1 MQPPA
6 QRLPIPVADKKTAMR
21 IPALLIAAVFGAL
34 TVTLWGLANQPV
46 AEPKWPERI
55 QGFAFSPYRAG
66 QDAVAGNFPTVKQID
81 EDLVLLKDRTRS
93 IRTYTTDGTIGEV
106 PALAEKHQ
114 IKVALGA
121 WIDARYA
128 HNATEIER
136 AIRLARRHSNVIR
149 LIVGNE
155 VILRGDI
162 PVPELIAYLD
172 RVRTAVRQPISTAEP
187 WHVWLRH
194 PELAEHVDYLAVHML
209 PYWEGISAEDSIQ
222 YIDDK
227 VAELKKAFPGKKIVI
242 AEVGWPSN
250 GRTREAAVA
259 SDANEAM
266 FLRRFLAHAKEQ
278 GYVYY
283 LMEAFDQPWKA
294 QSEGSVGAYWGVWN
308 VDREAKFP
316 FKASIV
322 RIPEWRTLAAIAV
335 GLALLL
341 LTVFSLDGRR
351 LANSGRSF
359 LAVVAYATTT
369 TVVWLLYEYSQQY
382 MTVTTVL
389 VGVLLFIGTIGV
401 LAVLLAEAHEWAE
414 AQWATARRQLP
425 QSPGDASAS
434 AQDCPR
440 VSVHVPCYNEPPA
453 MVIETLDALA
463 NLDWPDFEVLV
474 IDNNTR
480 DEAMWKPVEAHCATL
495 GARFRF
501 FHVAPLAGFKAGA
514 LNFALRNTDPAAE
527 IIAVIDSDYVVRP
540 EWLRDMLPA
549 FADPKL
555 AIAQAPQDY
564 RDAAE
569 NAFKA
574 SCYVEYAG
582 FFHIGMVTRNE
593 RNAIIQHGTMTL
605 VRRTALE
612 SSGGWSEW
620 CITEDAELGLRLFE
634 QGWGAT
640 YVPRSYGRGLM
651 PDTFDDFRKQ
661 RSRWAYGAMQI
672 LRRHA
677 AVLFS
682 WKDPSLTPGQRYH
695 FLAGW
700 LPWMADGVNLLFN
713 FAALCWSLGMILAPT
728 RIDPPLLIFSVLP
741 LSLFAFKA
749 AKLIDLYRSCVGARP
764 RQIAAAA
771 LAGLGLSHTVGVAIL
786 SGLVTKDKPFFRTPK
801 QAKRHAVLTALSSAR
816 EEWLI
821 TFALLLAAW
830 GVSDIKLMG
839 SPDLS
844 IWILVL
850 LVQTVPYLAAIIMSL
865 VSALPL
871 PARLIGM
878 PKPTRYQTPAS
889 EDEYADAPSPPANR

>member
-1 MQPPA
+1 
-6 QRLPIPVADKKTAMR
+6 MR
-21 IPALLIAAVFGAL
+21 TPALLIAAVFGAV
-34 TVTLWGLANQPV
+34 TVTFWALANQPV
-46 AEPKWPERI
+46 AEPQWPERI
-55 QGFAFSPYRAG
+55 QGFAFSPYHSG
-66 QDAVAGNFPTVKQID
+66 QDAVAGDFPSIEQI
-81 EDLVLLKDRTRS
+81 EGDLVLLKDRTRS
-93 IRTYTTDGTIGEV
+93 IRTYTTDSTIGEV
-106 PALAEKHQ
+106 PKLAQKHQ

-121 WIDARYA
+121 WIDARFA

-136 AIRLARRHSNVIR
+136 AIRLARRHDNVIR

-162 PVPELIAYLD
+162 PLADLTAYLD
-172 RVRTAVRQPISTAEP
+172 KVRAAVKQPVSTAEP

-209 PYWEGISAEDSIQ
+209 PYWEGIPADASIG
-222 YIDDK
+222 YIDSK
-227 VAELKKAFPGKKIVI
+227 VAELEQAFPGKKIVL

-259 SDANEAM
+259 TESNEAM
-266 FLRRFLAHAKEQ
+266 FLRRFLARAREQ

-316 FKASIV
+316 FKAPIV

-335 GLALLL
+335 ALALLL
-341 LTVFSLDGRR
+341 FTVFSLDGRR
-351 LANSGRSF
+351 LATSGRSF

-369 TVVWLLYEYSQQY
+369 TVVWVLYEYSQQY
-382 MTVTTVL
+382 MTVTTVV
-389 VGVLLFIGTIGV
+389 VGVLMLIGTIGV

-425 QSPGDASAS
+425 ASPAGDSDAAV
-434 AQDCPR
+434 AQPK

-463 NLDWPDFEVLV
+463 QLDWADFEVLV

-480 DEAMWKPVEAHCATL
+480 DEAVWRPVEAHCATL

-514 LNFALRNTDPAAE
+514 LNFALKNTDPAAQ

-540 EWLRDMLPA
+540 DWLRDMLPA

-564 RDAAE
+564 RDTAE

-574 SCYVEYAG
+574 SCYAEYAG

-612 SSGGWSEW
+612 SIGGWSEW

-634 QGWGAT
+634 QGWTAS
-640 YVPRSYGRGLM
+640 YSPRTYGRGLM
-651 PDTFDDFRKQ
+651 PDTFNDFRKQ
-661 RSRWAYGAMQI
+661 RFRWAYGAMQI

-677 AVLFS
+677 SVLFR
-682 WKDPSLTPGQRYH
+682 WQDRSLTTGQRYH

-700 LPWMADGVNLLFN
+700 LPWVADGFNLLFN
-713 FAALCWSLGMILAPT
+713 FAALGWSIGMVLAPNVV
-728 RIDPPLLIFSVLP
+728 DPPLLIFSVLP

-786 SGLVTKDKPFFRTPK
+786 SGLVTEDKPFFRTPK
-801 QAKRHAVLTALSSAR
+801 QAQRHALLTALSSAR
-816 EEWLI
+816 EEWLMTI
-821 TFALLLAAW
+821 ALLLAAW
-830 GVSDIKLMG
+830 GVSSIELMG

-844 IWILVL
+844 VWILVL

-871 PARLIGM
+871 PARLIGT
-878 PKPTRYQTPAS
+878 PKPTRHQAPVAGDDYDGAAS
-889 EDEYADAPSPPANR
+889 RPGNS

>member
-1 MQPPA
+1 
-6 QRLPIPVADKKTAMR
+6 MR
-21 IPALLIAAVFGAL
+21 MPALLIAAAFGAV
-34 TVTLWGLANQPV
+34 TVTLWAMANQPV
-46 AEPKWPERI
+46 PEPKWPQRI
-55 QGFAFSPYRAG
+55 QGFAFSPYHAD
-66 QDAVAGNFPTVKQID
+66 QDAVAGEFPGVEQI
-81 EDLVLLKDRTRS
+81 ESDLLLLKDRTRS
-93 IRTYTTDGTIGEV
+93 IRTYTTDGTLGEV
-106 PALAEKHQ
+106 PKLAQKHQ

-121 WIDARYA
+121 WIDARFA

-136 AIRLARRHSNVIR
+136 AIRLARQHDNVIR

-162 PVPELIAYLD
+162 PLSALTAYLD
-172 RVRTAVRQPISTAEP
+172 RVRTAVKQPVSTAEP

-209 PYWEGISAEDSIQ
+209 PYWEGVSAEDSIA
-222 YIDDK
+222 YIDEK
-227 VAELKKAFPGKKIVI
+227 VAQLEKAFPGKTIVL

-250 GRTREAAVA
+250 GRTRESAVA
-259 SDANEAM
+259 SEANEAM
-266 FLRRFLAHAKEQ
+266 FLRRFLANAREQ

-294 QSEGSVGAYWGVWN
+294 QSEGSVGAYWGVWDVN
-308 VDREAKFP
+308 REAKFA
-316 FKASIV
+316 FKAPIV
-322 RIPEWRTLAAIAV
+322 RIPEWRTLAAVAV
-335 GLALLL
+335 ALALLM
-341 LTVFSLDGRR
+341 LTVFLLDGRR

-359 LAVVAYATTT
+359 LAVVAYATATA
-369 TVVWLLYEYSQQY
+369 VVWVLYEYSQQY

-389 VGVLLFIGTIGV
+389 VGILLLIGTIGV

-414 AQWATARRQLP
+414 AQWATARRQLAGP
-425 QSPGDASAS
+425 ATHDAGESHEGIM
-434 AQDCPR
+434 

-463 NLDWPDFEVLV
+463 RLDWPDFEVLV

-480 DEAMWKPVEAHCATL
+480 DEAVWKPVQAHCAAL

-501 FHVAPLAGFKAGA
+501 FHVSPLAGFKAGA
-514 LNFALRNTDPAAE
+514 LNFALRHTDPAAR
-527 IIAVIDSDYVVRP
+527 IIAVIDSDYVVKP

-549 FADPKL
+549 FADPAL

-564 RDAAE
+564 RDASE
-569 NAFKA
+569 TAFKA
-574 SCYVEYAG
+574 SCYAEYAG

-605 VRRTALE
+605 IRRTALE
-612 SSGGWSEW
+612 SAGGWSEW

-634 QGWGAT
+634 QGWRAS
-640 YVPRSYGRGLM
+640 YSPRSYGRGLM

-661 RSRWAYGAMQI
+661 RFRWAYGAMQI

-677 AVLFS
+677 GMLLS
-682 WKDPSLTPGQRYH
+682 WKNPALTTGQRYH

-700 LPWMADGVNLLFN
+700 LPWVADGCNLLFN
-713 FAALCWSLGMILAPT
+713 FAAIAWSIGMISAPSV
-728 RIDPPLLIFSVLP
+728 IDPPLLIFSVLP

-749 AKLIDLYRSCVGARP
+749 AKLIDLYRSCVGAGP

-786 SGLVTKDKPFFRTPK
+786 SGVVTRDKPFFRTPK
-801 QAKRHAVLTALSSAR
+801 QARRHALLTALSSAR
-816 EEWLI
+816 EEWLMTI
-821 TFALLLAAW
+821 ALLLAAW
-830 GVSDIKLMG
+830 GVSSIELMG

-844 IWILVL
+844 VWILVL

-871 PARLIGM
+871 PARLIGI
-878 PKPTRYQTPAS
+878 PKPSRHQAPVSGGDHIKAAS
-889 EDEYADAPSPPANR
+889 HPD

>member
-1 MQPPA
+1 
-6 QRLPIPVADKKTAMR
+6 MR
-21 IPALLIAAVFGAL
+21 TPALLIAAVFGAV
-34 TVTLWGLANQPV
+34 TVTLWALANQPV
-46 AEPKWPERI
+46 AEPEWPQRI
-55 QGFAFSPYRAG
+55 QGFAFSPYHSG
-66 QDAVAGNFPTVKQID
+66 QDAVAGDFPSVEQI
-81 EDLVLLKDRTRS
+81 EGDLSLLKDRTRS
-93 IRTYTTDGTIGEV
+93 IRTYTTDGTLGEV
-106 PALAEKHQ
+106 PKLAGNHQ

-121 WIDARYA
+121 WIDARFA
-128 HNATEIER
+128 HNATEVER
-136 AIRLARRHSNVIR
+136 AIRLARRHKNVIR

-155 VILRGDI
+155 VVLRGDI
-162 PVPELIAYLD
+162 PVSDLTAYLD
-172 RVRTAVRQPISTAEP
+172 QVRAAVKQPVSTAEP

-194 PELAEHVDYLAVHML
+194 PELADHVDYLAVHML
-209 PYWEGISAEDSIQ
+209 PYWEGISAEDSIG
-222 YIDDK
+222 YIDAK
-227 VAELKKAFPGKKIVI
+227 VAELEKTFPGKKIVL

-259 SDANEAM
+259 SESNEAM
-266 FLRRFLAHAKEQ
+266 FLRRFLSRAREQ

-308 VDREAKFP
+308 VDREDKFP
-316 FKASIV
+316 FKAPIV

-335 GLALLL
+335 ALALLL
-341 LTVFSLDGRR
+341 FTVFSLDGRR

-369 TVVWLLYEYSQQY
+369 TVVWVLYEYSQQY
-382 MTVTTVL
+382 MTVTTVV
-389 VGVLLFIGTIGV
+389 VGVLMLIGTIGV

-425 QSPGDASAS
+425 AAGGSDATEVY
-434 AQDCPR
+434 PK
-440 VSVHVPCYNEPPA
+440 VSVHVPCYNEPAA

-463 NLDWPDFEVLV
+463 QLDWPDFEVLV

-480 DEAMWKPVEAHCATL
+480 DEAVWRPVEAHCATL

-501 FHVAPLAGFKAGA
+501 FHVSPLAGFKAGA
-514 LNFALRNTDPAAE
+514 LNFALKNTDPAAQ

-540 EWLRDMLPA
+540 DWLRDMLPA

-564 RDAAE
+564 RDTAE

-574 SCYVEYAG
+574 SCYAEYAG

-612 SSGGWSEW
+612 SVGGWSEW

-634 QGWGAT
+634 QGWTAS
-640 YVPRSYGRGLM
+640 YSPRTYGRGLM
-651 PDTFDDFRKQ
+651 PDTFNDFRKQ
-661 RSRWAYGAMQI
+661 RFRWAYGAMQI

-677 AVLFS
+677 RVLFR
-682 WKDPSLTPGQRYH
+682 WQDRSLTTGQRYH

-700 LPWMADGVNLLFN
+700 LPWVADGFNLLFN
-713 FAALCWSLGMILAPT
+713 FAALGWSIGMVLAPNVV
-728 RIDPPLLIFSVLP
+728 DPPLLIFSVLP

-786 SGLVTKDKPFFRTPK
+786 SGLITEDQPFFRTPK
-801 QAKRHAVLTALSSAR
+801 QAKQHALLTALSSAR
-816 EEWLI
+816 EEWLM
-821 TFALLLAAW
+821 TVALLLAAW
-830 GVSDIKLMG
+830 GVSSIELMG

-844 IWILVL
+844 VWILVL

-871 PARLIGM
+871 PARLIGT
-878 PKPTRYQTPAS
+878 PKPTRHQAPVADDDYDDAAS
-889 EDEYADAPSPPANR
+889 RPGNS

>member
-1 MQPPA
+1 
-6 QRLPIPVADKKTAMR
+6 
-21 IPALLIAAVFGAL
+21 
-34 TVTLWGLANQPV
+34 
-46 AEPKWPERI
+46 
-55 QGFAFSPYRAG
+55 
-66 QDAVAGNFPTVKQID
+66 
-81 EDLVLLKDRTRS
+81 
-93 IRTYTTDGTIGEV
+93 
-106 PALAEKHQ
+106 
-114 IKVALGA
+114 
-121 WIDARYA
+121 
-128 HNATEIER
+128 
-136 AIRLARRHSNVIR
+136 
-149 LIVGNE
+149 
-155 VILRGDI
+155 
-162 PVPELIAYLD
+162 
-172 RVRTAVRQPISTAEP
+172 
-187 WHVWLRH
+187 
-194 PELAEHVDYLAVHML
+194 
-209 PYWEGISAEDSIQ
+209 
-222 YIDDK
+222 
-227 VAELKKAFPGKKIVI
+227 
-242 AEVGWPSN
+242 
-250 GRTREAAVA
+250 
-259 SDANEAM
+259 
-266 FLRRFLAHAKEQ
+266 
-278 GYVYY
+278 
-283 LMEAFDQPWKA
+283 MEAFDQPWKA

-316 FKASIV
+316 FKAPIV

-335 GLALLL
+335 ALALLL
-341 LTVFSLDGRR
+341 FTVFSLDGRR
-351 LANSGRSF
+351 LATSGRSF

-369 TVVWLLYEYSQQY
+369 TVVWVLYEYSQQY
-382 MTVTTVL
+382 MTVTTVV
-389 VGVLLFIGTIGV
+389 VGVLMLIGTIGV

-425 QSPGDASAS
+425 ASPAGDSDAAV
-434 AQDCPR
+434 AQPK

-463 NLDWPDFEVLV
+463 QLDWADFEVLV

-480 DEAMWKPVEAHCATL
+480 DEAVWRPVEAHCATL

-514 LNFALRNTDPAAE
+514 LNFALKNTDPAAQ

-540 EWLRDMLPA
+540 DWLRDMLPA

-564 RDAAE
+564 RDTAE

-574 SCYVEYAG
+574 SCYAEYAG

-612 SSGGWSEW
+612 SIGGWSEW

-634 QGWGAT
+634 QGWTAS
-640 YVPRSYGRGLM
+640 YSPRTYGRGLM
-651 PDTFDDFRKQ
+651 PDTFNDFRKQ
-661 RSRWAYGAMQI
+661 RFRWAYGAMQI

-677 AVLFS
+677 SVLFR
-682 WKDPSLTPGQRYH
+682 WQDRSLTTGQRYH

-700 LPWMADGVNLLFN
+700 LPWVADGFNLLFN
-713 FAALCWSLGMILAPT
+713 FAALGWSIGMVLAPNVV
-728 RIDPPLLIFSVLP
+728 DPPLLIFSVLP

-786 SGLVTKDKPFFRTPK
+786 SGLVTEDKPFFRTPK
-801 QAKRHAVLTALSSAR
+801 QAQRHALLTALSSAR
-816 EEWLI
+816 EEWLMTI
-821 TFALLLAAW
+821 ALLLAAW
-830 GVSDIKLMG
+830 GVSSIELMG

-844 IWILVL
+844 VWILVL

-871 PARLIGM
+871 PARLIGT
-878 PKPTRYQTPAS
+878 PKPTRHQAS
-889 EDEYADAPSPPANR
+889 VAGDDYDGAASRPGNS

>member
-1 MQPPA
+1 
-6 QRLPIPVADKKTAMR
+6 MR
-21 IPALLIAAVFGAL
+21 IPALLIAAVFGAV
-34 TVTLWGLANQPV
+34 TVTLWALANQPV
-46 AEPKWPERI
+46 AEPKWPQRI
-55 QGFAFSPYRAG
+55 QGFAFSPYHSG
-66 QDAVAGNFPTVKQID
+66 QDAVAGDFPSVQQI
-81 EDLVLLKDRTRS
+81 EGDLVLLKDRTRS
-93 IRTYTTDGTIGEV
+93 IRTYTTDGTIGQV
-106 PALAEKHQ
+106 PALAKKHQ

-121 WIDARYA
+121 WIDARFA
-128 HNATEIER
+128 HNASEIER
-136 AIRLARRHSNVIR
+136 AIRLARSHDNVIR

-155 VILRGDI
+155 VVLRGDI
-162 PVPELIAYLD
+162 PLSDLTAYLD
-172 RVRTAVRQPISTAEP
+172 RVRTAVKQPVSTAEP

-209 PYWEGISAEDSIQ
+209 PYWEGVSAEASIG
-222 YIDDK
+222 YIDAK
-227 VAELKKAFPGKKIVI
+227 VAELEAAFPGKKIVL

-259 SDANEAM
+259 SESNEAM
-266 FLRRFLAHAKEQ
+266 FLRRFLSRAREQ

-316 FKASIV
+316 FKAPIV

-335 GLALLL
+335 ALALIM

-359 LAVVAYATTT
+359 LAVVAYATATT
-369 TVVWLLYEYSQQY
+369 LVWVLYEYSQQY
-382 MTVTTVL
+382 MTVTTVIVGLLLL
-389 VGVLLFIGTIGV
+389 VGTIGV
-401 LAVLLAEAHEWAE
+401 IAVLLAEAHEWAE
-414 AQWATARRQLP
+414 AQWATARRQLLVP
-425 QSPGDASAS
+425 AGEPASPVDNC
-434 AQDCPR
+434 QK
-440 VSVHVPCYNEPPA
+440 VSIHVPCYNEPPA

-463 NLDWPDFEVLV
+463 RLDWPDFEVLV
-474 IDNNTR
+474 IDNNTP
-480 DEAMWKPVEAHCATL
+480 DEAVWKPVEAHCATL
-495 GARFRF
+495 GPRFRF
-501 FHVAPLAGFKAGA
+501 FHVSPLAGFKAGA

-527 IIAVIDSDYVVRP
+527 IVAVIDSDYVVRP

-574 SCYVEYAG
+574 SCYAEYAG

-612 SSGGWSEW
+612 SASGWSEW

-634 QGWGAT
+634 QGWTAT
-640 YVPRSYGRGLM
+640 YLPRSYGRGLM
-651 PDTFDDFRKQ
+651 PDTFNDFRKQ
-661 RSRWAYGAMQI
+661 RFRWAYGAMQI

-677 AVLFS
+677 GVLFR
-682 WKDPSLTPGQRYH
+682 WKDRSLTSGQRYH

-700 LPWMADGVNLLFN
+700 LPWVADGINLLFN
-713 FAALCWSLGMILAPT
+713 LAALGWSIGMIMAPSV
-728 RIDPPLLIFSVLP
+728 IDPPLLIFSVLP

-749 AKLIDLYRSCVGARP
+749 AKLIDLYRTCVGARP

-771 LAGLGLSHTVGVAIL
+771 LAGLGLSHTVGVATL
-786 SGLVTKDKPFFRTPK
+786 SGLVTTDKPFFRTPK
-801 QAKRHAVLTALSSAR
+801 QAERHALLTALSSAR
-816 EEWLI
+816 EEWLMTI
-821 TFALLLAAW
+821 ALLLAAW
-830 GVSDIKLMG
+830 GVSTIEAMG

-844 IWILVL
+844 VWIMVL
-850 LVQTVPYLAAIIMSL
+850 LVQTVPYLAAILMSL
-865 VSALPL
+865 ASALPL
-871 PARLIGM
+871 PARLIGT
-878 PKPTRYQTPAS
+878 PKPTRYQAPAS
-889 EDEYADAPSPPANR
+889 ASEAAEIR

>member
-1 MQPPA
+1 
-6 QRLPIPVADKKTAMR
+6 MR
-21 IPALLIAAVFGAL
+21 IPALLIAAVFGAV

-46 AEPKWPERI
+46 PEPKWPERI
-55 QGFAFSPYRAG
+55 QGFAFSPYHAD
-66 QDAVAGNFPTVKQID
+66 QDAVAGNFPTTKQID
-81 EDLVLLKDRTRS
+81 DDLVLLKDRTRS

-106 PALAEKHQ
+106 PALAQKHQ

-121 WIDARYA
+121 WIDARFA
-128 HNATEIER
+128 HNTTEIER
-136 AIRLARRHSNVIR
+136 AIRLARGHNNVIR

-162 PVPELIAYLD
+162 PLPDLIAYLD
-172 RVRTAVRQPISTAEP
+172 RVRTAVKQPVSTAEP

-209 PYWEGISAEDSIQ
+209 PYWEGISAEDSIK

-227 VAELKKAFPGKKIVI
+227 VAELKKAFPGKTIVI

-250 GRTREAAVA
+250 GRTRDSAVA
-259 SDANEAM
+259 SEANEAM
-266 FLRRFLAHAKEQ
+266 FLRRFLTHAKEQ

-322 RIPEWRTLAAIAV
+322 RIPEWRTLAAVAV
-335 GLALLL
+335 ALALILL
-341 LTVFSLDGRR
+341 AVFSLDGRR

-369 TVVWLLYEYSQQY
+369 TVVWVLYEYSQQY

-414 AQWATARRQLP
+414 AQWAIARRQLP
-425 QSPGDASAS
+425 GSADDASVS
-434 AQDCPR
+434 MQGCPK

-463 NLDWPDFEVLV
+463 NLDWPEFEVLV

-480 DEAMWKPVEAHCATL
+480 DEAVWKPVEAHCATL

-605 VRRTALE
+605 VRRTALD
-612 SSGGWSEW
+612 SAGGWSEW

-634 QGWGAT
+634 QGWGAS

-651 PDTFDDFRKQ
+651 PDTFSDFRKQ

-677 AVLFS
+677 GVLFS
-682 WKDPSLTPGQRYH
+682 WKDRSLTPGQRYH

-700 LPWMADGVNLLFN
+700 LPWMADGINLLFN
-713 FAALCWSLGMILAPT
+713 VAAIGWSVAMILAPT
-728 RIDPPLLIFSVLP
+728 VIDPPLLIFSVLP

-786 SGLVTKDKPFFRTPK
+786 SGLITRDKPFFRTPK
-801 QAKRHAVLTALSSAR
+801 QAKRHALLAALSSAR
-816 EEWLI
+816 EEWLMTI
-821 TFALLLAAW
+821 VLLLAAW
-830 GVSDIKLMG
+830 GVSDIELMG

-871 PARLIGM
+871 QARLIGI
-878 PKPTRYQTPAS
+878 PKPTRYQAPAA
-889 EDEYADAPSPPANR
+889 EGEYAVSRSGNS

>member
-1 MQPPA
+1 
-6 QRLPIPVADKKTAMR
+6 MR
-21 IPALLIAAVFGAL
+21 TPALLIAAVFGAV
-34 TVTLWGLANQPV
+34 TVTFWALANQPV
-46 AEPKWPERI
+46 AEPQWPERI
-55 QGFAFSPYRAG
+55 QGFAFSPYHSG
-66 QDAVAGNFPTVKQID
+66 QDAVAGDFPSIEQI
-81 EDLVLLKDRTRS
+81 EGDLVLLKDRTRS
-93 IRTYTTDGTIGEV
+93 IRTYTTDSTIGEV
-106 PALAEKHQ
+106 PKLAQKHQ

-121 WIDARYA
+121 WIDARFA

-136 AIRLARRHSNVIR
+136 AIRLARRHDNVIR

-162 PVPELIAYLD
+162 PLADLTAYLD
-172 RVRTAVRQPISTAEP
+172 KVRAAVKQPVSTAEP

-209 PYWEGISAEDSIQ
+209 PYWEGIPADASIG
-222 YIDDK
+222 YIDSK
-227 VAELKKAFPGKKIVI
+227 VAELEQAFPGKKIVL

-259 SDANEAM
+259 TESNEAM
-266 FLRRFLAHAKEQ
+266 FLRRFLARAREQ

-316 FKASIV
+316 FKAPIV

-335 GLALLL
+335 ALALLL
-341 LTVFSLDGRR
+341 FTVFSLDGRR
-351 LANSGRSF
+351 LATSGRSF

-369 TVVWLLYEYSQQY
+369 TVVWVLYEYSQQY
-382 MTVTTVL
+382 MTVTTVV
-389 VGVLLFIGTIGV
+389 VGVLMLIGTIGV

-425 QSPGDASAS
+425 ASPAGDSDAAV
-434 AQDCPR
+434 AQPK

-463 NLDWPDFEVLV
+463 QLDWADFEVLV

-480 DEAMWKPVEAHCATL
+480 DEAVWRPVEAHCATL

-514 LNFALRNTDPAAE
+514 LNFALKNTDPAAQ

-540 EWLRDMLPA
+540 DWLRDMLPA

-564 RDAAE
+564 RDTAE

-574 SCYVEYAG
+574 SCYAEYAG

-612 SSGGWSEW
+612 SIGGWSEW

-634 QGWGAT
+634 QGWTAS
-640 YVPRSYGRGLM
+640 YSPRTYGRGLM
-651 PDTFDDFRKQ
+651 PDTFNDFRKQ
-661 RSRWAYGAMQI
+661 RFRWAYGAMQI

-677 AVLFS
+677 SVLFR
-682 WKDPSLTPGQRYH
+682 WQDRSLTTGQRYH

-700 LPWMADGVNLLFN
+700 LPWVADGFNLLFN
-713 FAALCWSLGMILAPT
+713 FAALGWSIGMVLAPNVV
-728 RIDPPLLIFSVLP
+728 DPPLLIFSVLP

-786 SGLVTKDKPFFRTPK
+786 SGLVTEDKPFFRTPK
-801 QAKRHAVLTALSSAR
+801 QAQRHALLTALSSAR
-816 EEWLI
+816 EEWLMTI
-821 TFALLLAAW
+821 ALLLAAW
-830 GVSDIKLMG
+830 GVSSIELMG

-844 IWILVL
+844 VWILVL

-871 PARLIGM
+871 PARLIGT
-878 PKPTRYQTPAS
+878 PKPTRHQAS
-889 EDEYADAPSPPANR
+889 VAGDDYDGAASRPGNS

>member
-1 MQPPA
+1 
-6 QRLPIPVADKKTAMR
+6 MR
-21 IPALLIAAVFGAL
+21 IPALLIAAVFGAV

-46 AEPKWPERI
+46 SEPAWPQRI
-55 QGFAFSPYRAG
+55 QGFAFSPYHG
-66 QDAVAGNFPTVKQID
+66 DQDAVAGDFPSVEQI
-81 EDLVLLKDRTRS
+81 EGDLVLLKDRTRS

-106 PALAEKHQ
+106 PQLAQKHQ

-121 WIDARYA
+121 WIDARFV

-136 AIRLARRHSNVIR
+136 AIRLARRHDNVIR

-162 PVPELIAYLD
+162 PLSDLTAYLD
-172 RVRTAVRQPISTAEP
+172 RVRTAVKQPVSTAEP

-209 PYWEGISAEDSIQ
+209 PYWEGIRAEDAIG

-227 VAELKKAFPGKKIVI
+227 VAQLEKAFPGKTIVL

-250 GRTREAAVA
+250 GRTRESAVA
-259 SDANEAM
+259 SEANEAM
-266 FLRRFLAHAKEQ
+266 FLRQFLAHAREQ

-294 QSEGSVGAYWGVWN
+294 QSEGSVGAYWGVYD
-308 VDREAKFP
+308 VQRAAKFP
-316 FKASIV
+316 FKAPIV
-322 RIPEWRTLAAIAV
+322 RIPEWRTLAGIAV
-335 GLALLL
+335 ALALLL

-359 LAVVAYATTT
+359 LAVVAYATAT
-369 TVVWLLYEYSQQY
+369 TVVWVLYEYSQQY
-382 MTVTTVL
+382 MTVTTVI
-389 VGVLLFIGTIGV
+389 VGVLLLIGTIGV
-401 LAVLLAEAHEWAE
+401 LTVLLAEAHEWAE

-425 QSPGDASAS
+425 GIPATDGDATPY
-434 AQDCPR
+434 CPK

-453 MVIETLDALA
+453 MLIETLDALA

-480 DEAMWKPVEAHCATL
+480 DEAVWRPVKAHCATL

-514 LNFALRNTDPAAE
+514 LNFALRNTDPAAQ

-549 FADPKL
+549 FTDDKL

-564 RDAAE
+564 RDASD

-612 SSGGWSEW
+612 AAGGWSEW

-634 QGWGAT
+634 QGWGAA
-640 YVPRSYGRGLM
+640 YIPRSYGRGLI

-677 AVLFS
+677 SVLFR
-682 WKDPSLTPGQRYH
+682 WKDPSLTTGQRYH

-700 LPWMADGVNLLFN
+700 LPWVADGFNLLFN
-713 FAALCWSLGMILAPT
+713 FAALGWSVGMILAPSVV
-728 RIDPPLLIFSVLP
+728 DPPLLIFSVLP

-786 SGLVTKDKPFFRTPK
+786 SGLITRDKPFFRTPK
-801 QAKRHAVLTALSSAR
+801 QAQRHALLTALSSAR
-816 EEWLI
+816 EEWLMTI
-821 TFALLLAAW
+821 ALLLAAW
-830 GVSDIKLMG
+830 GVSAIELMG

-850 LVQTVPYLAAIIMSL
+850 LIQTVPYLAAIGMSL

-871 PARLIGM
+871 PASLIGT
-878 PKPTRYQTPAS
+878 PNPTRHQAPVSGGGY
-889 EDEYADAPSPPANR
+889 DDATRQPGNS

>member
-1 MQPPA
+1 
-6 QRLPIPVADKKTAMR
+6 MR
-21 IPALLIAAVFGAL
+21 IPALLIAAVFGAV

-46 AEPKWPERI
+46 PEPEWPTRI
-55 QGFAFSPYRAG
+55 QGFAFSPYHAD
-66 QDAVAGNFPTVKQID
+66 QDAVAGDFPSVKQIED
-81 EDLVLLKDRTRS
+81 DLVLLKDRTRS

-106 PALAEKHQ
+106 PALAQKHQ

-121 WIDARYA
+121 WIDARFA

-136 AIRLARRHSNVIR
+136 AIRLARRHDNIIR

-155 VILRGDI
+155 VILRGDL
-162 PVPELIAYLD
+162 PLSALTAYLD
-172 RVRTAVRQPISTAEP
+172 RVRTAVKQPVSTAEP

-209 PYWEGISAEDSIQ
+209 PYWEGISAEDSIA

-227 VAELKKAFPGKKIVI
+227 VAELEKAFPGKKIVL

-266 FLRRFLAHAKEQ
+266 FLRRFLARAKQQ

-308 VDREAKFP
+308 VDRDTKFP
-316 FKASIV
+316 FKAPIV
-322 RIPEWRTLAAIAV
+322 RIPEWRTLAAVAV
-335 GLALLL
+335 ALALLM

-359 LAVVAYATTT
+359 LAVVAYATATT
-369 TVVWLLYEYSQQY
+369 LVWVLYEYSQQY
-382 MTVTTVL
+382 MTVKTVL
-389 VGVLLFIGTIGV
+389 VGVVLFIGTIGV

-425 QSPGDASAS
+425 RPADDPSSDVHDQPK
-434 AQDCPR
+434 
-440 VSVHVPCYNEPPA
+440 VSVHVPCHNEPPA

-480 DEAMWKPVEAHCATL
+480 DEAVWKPVEAHCAAL
-495 GARFRF
+495 GPRFRF
-501 FHVAPLAGFKAGA
+501 FHVSPLAGFKAGA
-514 LNFALRNTDPAAE
+514 LNFALKNTDPAAQV
-527 IIAVIDSDYVVRP
+527 IAVIDSDYVVRP

-574 SCYVEYAG
+574 SCYAEYAG

-612 SSGGWSEW
+612 SAGGWSEW

-634 QGWGAT
+634 QGWSAT
-640 YVPRSYGRGLM
+640 YSPRSYGRGLM
-651 PDTFDDFRKQ
+651 PDTFNDFRKQ
-661 RSRWAYGAMQI
+661 RFRWAYGAMQI

-677 AVLFS
+677 GVLFR
-682 WKDPSLTPGQRYH
+682 WQDRSLTAGQRYH

-700 LPWMADGVNLLFN
+700 LPWMADGLNLLFN
-713 FAALCWSLGMILAPT
+713 IAALGWSIGMILAPT
-728 RIDPPLLIFSVLP
+728 VVDPPLLIFSVLP

-786 SGLVTKDKPFFRTPK
+786 SGLITSDKPFFRTPK
-801 QAKRHAVLTALSSAR
+801 QAKRHAVLAALSSAR

-821 TFALLLAAW
+821 TIALLLAAW
-830 GVSDIKLMG
+830 GASTIDLMG

-844 IWILVL
+844 VWILVL

-878 PKPTRYQTPAS
+878 PKPTRYQVPAA
-889 EDEYADAPSPPANR
+889 DGEYASAASRPGNS

>member
-1 MQPPA
+1 
-6 QRLPIPVADKKTAMR
+6 MR
-21 IPALLIAAVFGAL
+21 IPALLIAAVFGAV

-46 AEPKWPERI
+46 AEPEWPQRI
-55 QGFAFSPYRAG
+55 QGFAFSPYRTG
-66 QDAVAGNFPTVKQID
+66 QDAVAGDFPDLKQIED
-81 EDLVLLKDRTRS
+81 DLVLLKDRTRS

-106 PALAEKHQ
+106 PILAEKHQ

-136 AIRLARRHSNVIR
+136 AIRLARGHKNVIR

-162 PVPELIAYLD
+162 PISDLTAYLD
-172 RVRTAVRQPISTAEP
+172 RVRTAVKQPVSTAEP

-209 PYWEGISAEDSIQ
+209 PYWEGIPAEAAIG

-227 VAELKKAFPGKKIVI
+227 VERLEKAFPGKKIVL

-266 FLRRFLAHAKEQ
+266 FLRRFLARAKEQ

-294 QSEGSVGAYWGVWN
+294 QSEGSVGAYWGVYD

-316 FKASIV
+316 FKAPIV

-335 GLALLL
+335 ALALLL

-359 LAVVAYATTT
+359 LAIVAYATTT
-369 TVVWLLYEYSQQY
+369 TVVWVLYEYSQQY
-382 MTVTTVL
+382 MTVTTVI
-389 VGVLLFIGTIGV
+389 VGVLLLIGTIGV

-425 QSPGDASAS
+425 ASPAVDSTV
-434 AQDCPR
+434 AQEYPK

-474 IDNNTR
+474 IDNNTS
-480 DEAMWKPVEAHCATL
+480 DEAVWRPVEAHCATL
-495 GARFRF
+495 GERFRF

-540 EWLRDMLPA
+540 EWLRDMLPT

-564 RDAAE
+564 RDAAD

-574 SCYVEYAG
+574 SCYAEYAG

-612 SSGGWSEW
+612 SAGGWSEW

-634 QGWGAT
+634 QGWTAS
-640 YVPRSYGRGLM
+640 YSPRSYGRGLM
-651 PDTFDDFRKQ
+651 PDTFNDFQKQ
-661 RSRWAYGAMQI
+661 RFRWAYGAMQI

-677 AVLFS
+677 AVLFR
-682 WKDPSLTPGQRYH
+682 WKDRSLTPGQRYH

-700 LPWMADGVNLLFN
+700 LPWVADGCNLLFN
-713 FAALCWSLGMILAPT
+713 FAALGWSVGMIMAPGAV
-728 RIDPPLLIFSVLP
+728 DPPLLIFSVLP

-786 SGLVTKDKPFFRTPK
+786 SGLITRDKPFFRTPK
-801 QAKRHAVLTALSSAR
+801 QAKRHALLAALSSAR
-816 EEWLI
+816 EEWLMTI
-821 TFALLLAAW
+821 ALLLAAW
-830 GVSDIKLMG
+830 GVSAIDLMG

-871 PARLIGM
+871 PAKLIGT
-878 PKPTRYQTPAS
+878 PKPTRHQAAVSDDDYDGAESRPGNS
-889 EDEYADAPSPPANR
+889 

>member
-1 MQPPA
+1 
-6 QRLPIPVADKKTAMR
+6 MR
-21 IPALLIAAVFGAL
+21 TPALLIAAVFGAV
-34 TVTLWGLANQPV
+34 TVTFWALANQPV
-46 AEPKWPERI
+46 AEPQWPERI
-55 QGFAFSPYRAG
+55 QGFAFSPYHSG
-66 QDAVAGNFPTVKQID
+66 QDAVAGDFPSIEQI
-81 EDLVLLKDRTRS
+81 EGDLVLLKDRTRS
-93 IRTYTTDGTIGEV
+93 IRTYTTDSTIGEV
-106 PALAEKHQ
+106 PKLAQKHQ

-121 WIDARYA
+121 WIDARFA

-136 AIRLARRHSNVIR
+136 AIRLARRHDNVIR

-162 PVPELIAYLD
+162 PLADLTAYLD
-172 RVRTAVRQPISTAEP
+172 KVRAAVKQPVSTAEP

-209 PYWEGISAEDSIQ
+209 PYWEGIPADASIG
-222 YIDDK
+222 YIDSK
-227 VAELKKAFPGKKIVI
+227 VAELEQAFPGKKIVL

-259 SDANEAM
+259 TESNEAM
-266 FLRRFLAHAKEQ
+266 FLRRFLARAREQ

-316 FKASIV
+316 FKAPIV

-335 GLALLL
+335 ALALLL
-341 LTVFSLDGRR
+341 FTVFSLDGRR
-351 LANSGRSF
+351 LATSGRSF

-369 TVVWLLYEYSQQY
+369 TVVWVLYEYSQQY
-382 MTVTTVL
+382 MTVTTVV
-389 VGVLLFIGTIGV
+389 VGVLMLIGTIGV

-425 QSPGDASAS
+425 ASPAGDSDAAV
-434 AQDCPR
+434 AQPK

-463 NLDWPDFEVLV
+463 QLDWADFEVLV

-480 DEAMWKPVEAHCATL
+480 DEAVWRPVEAHCATL

-514 LNFALRNTDPAAE
+514 LNFALKNTDPAAQ

-540 EWLRDMLPA
+540 DWLRDMLPA

-564 RDAAE
+564 RDTAE

-574 SCYVEYAG
+574 SCYAEYAG

-612 SSGGWSEW
+612 SIGGWSEW

-634 QGWGAT
+634 QGWTAS
-640 YVPRSYGRGLM
+640 YSPRTYGRGLM
-651 PDTFDDFRKQ
+651 PDTFNDFRKQ
-661 RSRWAYGAMQI
+661 RFRWAYGAMQI

-677 AVLFS
+677 SVLFR
-682 WKDPSLTPGQRYH
+682 WQDRSLTTGQRYH

-700 LPWMADGVNLLFN
+700 LPWVADGFNLLFN
-713 FAALCWSLGMILAPT
+713 FAALGWSIGMVLAPNVV
-728 RIDPPLLIFSVLP
+728 DPPLLIFSVLP

-786 SGLVTKDKPFFRTPK
+786 SGLVTEDKPFFRTPK
-801 QAKRHAVLTALSSAR
+801 QAQRHALLTALSSAR
-816 EEWLI
+816 EEWLMTI
-821 TFALLLAAW
+821 ALLLAAW
-830 GVSDIKLMG
+830 GVSSIELMG

-844 IWILVL
+844 VWILVL

-871 PARLIGM
+871 PAQLIGT
-878 PKPTRYQTPAS
+878 PKPTRHQAPVAGDDYDGAAS
-889 EDEYADAPSPPANR
+889 RPGNS

>member
-1 MQPPA
+1 MS
-6 QRLPIPVADKKTAMR
+6 
-21 IPALLIAAVFGAL
+21 GC
-34 TVTLWGLANQPV
+34 
-46 AEPKWPERI
+46 
-55 QGFAFSPYRAG
+55 
-66 QDAVAGNFPTVKQID
+66 
-81 EDLVLLKDRTRS
+81 
-93 IRTYTTDGTIGEV
+93 
-106 PALAEKHQ
+106 
-114 IKVALGA
+114 
-121 WIDARYA
+121 
-128 HNATEIER
+128 
-136 AIRLARRHSNVIR
+136 AI
-149 LIVGNE
+149 
-155 VILRGDI
+155 
-162 PVPELIAYLD
+162 
-172 RVRTAVRQPISTAEP
+172 
-187 WHVWLRH
+187 

-209 PYWEGISAEDSIQ
+209 PYWEGIPADASIG
-222 YIDDK
+222 YIDSK
-227 VAELKKAFPGKKIVI
+227 VAELEQAFPGKKIVL

-259 SDANEAM
+259 TESNEAM
-266 FLRRFLAHAKEQ
+266 FLRRFLARAREQ

-316 FKASIV
+316 FKAPIV

-335 GLALLL
+335 ALALLL
-341 LTVFSLDGRR
+341 FTVFSLDGRR
-351 LANSGRSF
+351 LATSGRSF

-369 TVVWLLYEYSQQY
+369 TVVWVLYEYSQQY
-382 MTVTTVL
+382 MTVTTVV
-389 VGVLLFIGTIGV
+389 VGVLMLIGTIGV

-425 QSPGDASAS
+425 ASPAGDSDAAV
-434 AQDCPR
+434 AQPK

-463 NLDWPDFEVLV
+463 QLDWADFEVLV

-480 DEAMWKPVEAHCATL
+480 DEAVWRPVEAHCATL

-514 LNFALRNTDPAAE
+514 LNFALKNTDPAAQ

-540 EWLRDMLPA
+540 DWLRDMLPA

-564 RDAAE
+564 RDTAE

-574 SCYVEYAG
+574 SCYAEYAG

-612 SSGGWSEW
+612 SIGGWSEW

-634 QGWGAT
+634 QGWTAS
-640 YVPRSYGRGLM
+640 YSPRTYGRGLM
-651 PDTFDDFRKQ
+651 PDTFNDFRKQ
-661 RSRWAYGAMQI
+661 RFRWAYGAMQI

-677 AVLFS
+677 SVLFR
-682 WKDPSLTPGQRYH
+682 WQDRSLTTGQRYH

-700 LPWMADGVNLLFN
+700 LPWVADGFNLLFN
-713 FAALCWSLGMILAPT
+713 FAALGWSIGMVLAPNVV
-728 RIDPPLLIFSVLP
+728 DPPLLIFSVLP

-786 SGLVTKDKPFFRTPK
+786 SGLVTEDKPFFRTPK
-801 QAKRHAVLTALSSAR
+801 QAQRHALLTALSSAR
-816 EEWLI
+816 EEWLMTI
-821 TFALLLAAW
+821 ALLLAAW
-830 GVSDIKLMG
+830 GVSSIELMG

-844 IWILVL
+844 VWILVL

-871 PARLIGM
+871 PARLIGT
-878 PKPTRYQTPAS
+878 PKPTRHQAS
-889 EDEYADAPSPPANR
+889 VAGDDYDGAASRPGNS